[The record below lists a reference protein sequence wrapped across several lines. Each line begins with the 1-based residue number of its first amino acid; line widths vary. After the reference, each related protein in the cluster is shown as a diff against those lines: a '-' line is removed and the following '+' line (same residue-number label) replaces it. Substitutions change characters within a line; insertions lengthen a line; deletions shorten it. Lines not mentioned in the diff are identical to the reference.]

1 MAGIRHNGRPPIACE
16 VTATHV
22 IAGRTNSSR
31 DALETV
37 DTRSLGDHTLTPG
50 LLAENVHDAGTLQR
64 AIRETL
70 TAVGARTGREVVVVV
85 PDAAVRIVLLDFD
98 TLPERKSEADAVVRF
113 RLKKSLPFDVDKA
126 ALSYDIQRSATA
138 VRVVAAVTLG
148 TVLAEYESAVRE
160 AGFIPGVV
168 LPSTVA
174 TLGAVDG
181 SRPTMVLKVDR
192 GTTSVAM
199 VDNNELRL
207 FRTLESGVSEVNGE
221 RLAEDVYPSIVFFQ
235 DTYGVNVERLLVAGS
250 TPTAQ
255 IAPALESQTGMRVQ
269 ELVSSV
275 MLPASAAGAGRSQLA
290 GVVGAL
296 LG

>member
-1 MAGIRHNGRPPIACE
+1 MAPTRHNGRPPVACE
-16 VTATHV
+16 ITATHV
-22 IAGRTNSSR
+22 IAGRTNSAH
-31 DALETV
+31 DALELV
-37 DTRSLGDHTLTPG
+37 DTRTLGDNTLTPG
-50 LLAENVHDAGTLQR
+50 LVADNVHDAATLQQ
-64 AIRETL
+64 AIRDTL
-70 TAVGARTGREVVVVV
+70 SAVGARSGREVVVVV

-98 TLPERKSEADAVVRF
+98 TLPERKSESDAIVRF

-126 ALSYDIQRSATA
+126 SLSYDVQRAVGS
-138 VRVVAAVTLG
+138 VRVVAAVTLSS
-148 TVLAEYESAVRE
+148 VLAEYESAVRE

-174 TLGAVDG
+174 ALGAVDG
-181 SRPTMVLKVDR
+181 SRPTMILKVDR

-199 VDNNELRL
+199 VDKNELLL
-207 FRTLESGVSEVNGE
+207 FRTLESGSAETNGE

-275 MLPASAAGAGRSQLA
+275 MLPASATGSGRSQLA

>member
-1 MAGIRHNGRPPIACE
+1 MAGTKHNGRPPIACE

-22 IAGRTNSSR
+22 IAGRSNSAH
-31 DALETV
+31 DALELV
-37 DTRSLGDHTLTPG
+37 DTRTLSDATLTPG
-50 LLAENVHDAGTLQR
+50 LIADNVHDGGTLHQ

-70 TAVGARTGREVVVVV
+70 AAVGARVGREVVLVV

-98 TLPERKSEADAVVRF
+98 TLPERKAEADAIVHF

-126 ALSYDIQRSATA
+126 SLSYDIQRSVGS
-138 VRVVAAVTLG
+138 VRVVAAVTLS
-148 TVLAEYESAVRE
+148 TVLAEYENAVKE

-174 TLGAVDG
+174 ALGAVDG

-199 VDNNELRL
+199 VDKNELLL
-207 FRTLESGVSEVNGE
+207 FRTLESGSAETNGE

-235 DTYGVNVERLLVAGS
+235 DTYGVSVERLLVAGS

-255 IAPALESQTGMRVQ
+255 IAPALEAQTGMRVQ
-269 ELVSSV
+269 ELVSTV
-275 MLPASAAGAGRSQLA
+275 MLPASATGAGRSQLA

>member
-22 IAGRTNSSR
+22 IAGRANSSR

-37 DTRSLGDHTLTPG
+37 DTRSFADGTLTPG
-50 LLAENVHDAGTLQR
+50 LLADNVHDAGALQQ

-70 TAVGARTGREVVVVV
+70 TAVGARNGREVVVVV

-98 TLPERKSEADAVVRF
+98 TLPERKAEADAVVRF

-126 ALSYDIQRSATA
+126 ALSYDIQRSATS

-181 SRPTMVLKVDR
+181 SRPTMVLKVDH

-207 FRTLESGVSEVNGE
+207 FRTLESGTAEINGE

-250 TPTAQ
+250 TPAAQ

-275 MLPASAAGAGRSQLA
+275 MLPASGTGNGRSQLA